1 MQLAVLITMLL
12 ISVLGMH
19 QFIVQPLAPSPEPP
33 CVGQPRMVEDATI
46 DEQELAALGKGGHC
60 GRRQRYA
67 VTRKQQRFIH
77 RGSEAPHIYILL
89 LASRSAHAR
98 ADARMGNC
106 GHVDRRR
113 PGRDWDGACE
123 ERSGGGCRRPLACHR
138 ARCCVALLPH
148 ARAAGV
154 KQR

>member
-33 CVGQPRMVEDATI
+33 CVGQPRMVEDAAI

-77 RGSEAPHIYILL
+77 RGSEAPHIYYCWPVV
-89 LASRSAHAR
+89 AHTRAQMRGWATADTSTVAGQAATGTGPAR
-98 ADARMGNC
+98 KEA
-106 GHVDRRR
+106 
-113 PGRDWDGACE
+113 
-123 ERSGGGCRRPLACHR
+123 GG
-138 ARCCVALLPH
+138 V
-148 ARAAGV
+148 
-154 KQR
+154 